1 MRATSIYFARRH
13 HQKALKMT
21 KIHNLRYHR
30 YINSVVQLAR
40 WILVKTG
47 PLCTGRCYIQ
57 RRCSITVPYYPCHA
71 MMLFTPANIR
81 LNSFIALFSKC
92 FRINLFPDFS
102 LLKGTNTRSSTVLL
116 VLKKCFAT
124 AFSNILFSMSPLWPP
139 RRLTGSCS
147 KLPRNYIIII
157 IIFCPVLWIVTDLN

>member
-1 MRATSIYFARRH
+1 M
-13 HQKALKMT
+13 
-21 KIHNLRYHR
+21 
-30 YINSVVQLAR
+30 QLAR

-57 RRCSITVPYYPCHA
+57 HRCSITVPYYPCHA

-81 LNSFIALFSKC
+81 LNLFIALFSKC
-92 FRINLFPDFS
+92 FRIILFPDFS
-102 LLKGTNTRSSTVLL
+102 LLKGTNTGSSTVLL

-124 AFSNILFSMSPLWPP
+124 AFFNILFSMSPLWPP

-147 KLPRNYIIII
+147 ELPRYYMAGAFLDHKRYRNPPLVLQVSFPFTR
-157 IIFCPVLWIVTDLN
+157 IFCPVLWIVKD